1 MPKTTLAV
9 REDEQPWTAAEA
21 KAVREEL
28 TADLIRLKAELDAS
42 AKDLQDILAGG
53 VDGAG
58 SDQADVGSNSLERD
72 AELSLA
78 ANQRDLLLQTEK
90 AIARL
95 EEETYGLCEQCGE
108 PIGKMRLMAFPRA
121 TLCMDCKRREER
133 H

>member
-9 REDEQPWTAAEA
+9 RPDEKPWTDAEA
-21 KAVREEL
+21 AAVREEL
-28 TADLIRLKAELDAS
+28 QGDLVRLKAELVDS

-58 SDQADVGSNSLERD
+58 NDQADVGSNSLERD

-78 ANQRDLLLQTEK
+78 ANQRELLLQTEK
-90 AIARL
+90 ALARL
-95 EEETYGLCEQCGE
+95 EDGTYGVCEQCGE
-108 PIGKMRLMAFPRA
+108 PIGKMRLTAFPRA

-133 H
+133 R